1 MSILNMNVNGK
12 NVAVEVESHEYLAHV
27 LREKLGLTG
36 TKIGC
41 EEAEC
46 GACTVL
52 VNGAPVVSCIYPAL
66 KADGARIET
75 IEGLAD
81 AWKLEVGSWKLDERA
96 QSPTSNLQSPISNL
110 HPLQRAFIEHGAV
123 QCGFC
128 TPGLIM
134 AAKGLLDQNPNP
146 TDDDI
151 KTALKDNYCRCT
163 GYVSVMNAIKTAA
176 REVSGFRFQVQ
187 SQPEAGNLKP
197 ETLNLKP
204 PTIQSPLNVVG
215 KPFPRN
221 DAVAK
226 VTGAAKYTDDHKFV
240 GMLHGATLRTKFPH
254 AKILRIDASKAKTLP
269 DVRAVL
275 THEDVPGS
283 KNHGLIFNDWPVLC
297 YDKVRYQGDAVA
309 IVAADT
315 REIAERALELIVVEY
330 EELPVVDNPID
341 ALKPD
346 AIIVNDFLGHGNLL
360 KHIKVDKGDI
370 ERGFAEADVIV
381 EREYHTPTYEHAFL
395 EPECAIA
402 RLTDDGRIE
411 VYVGS
416 QIPYEDRRQIA
427 AALAIPESQVRVIGT
442 MIGGGF
448 GGKEDIMGQIHVAL
462 LARATNRPVKMLYS
476 RRESMIAH
484 PKRHATTIRMKTGAK
499 RDGTLV
505 AVRAEIFGD
514 SGAYASLGDK
524 VMTRATTHA
533 AGPYA
538 VPHVKIDC
546 YAMYT
551 NNPPS
556 GAFRGFG
563 VTQSAFAV
571 ESNMD
576 ILARELEI
584 DPIELRRK
592 NALRV
597 GATTSTGQAV
607 HESAGLLQCIELV
620 ESEVR
625 SWKLEVGK
633 DRQSNIQHPTSNIQ
647 AWGFAAA
654 YKNTGLG
661 GGAPDQSTAEVEVF
675 EDGTA
680 EIRSAAAE
688 IGQGLPNVLAQ
699 ITAEEL
705 GLPFERVRVLLS
717 DTDLTPDGGPTTA
730 SRQTAVTGNA
740 AKFAARGMREIL
752 ARTASE
758 RLDAPPEQIVFCDGF
773 ASVAPSVILSEAKNL
788 VFANETLRS
797 AQGDKRVPFA
807 DVVKWAKQEGR
818 TTKHRFEYN
827 APETKPLGE
836 PGDMHFAF
844 SYAAQAALVEVNTD
858 TGEVRVLK
866 IVAATDVGRAINPLA
881 LKGQVEGGIV
891 MCIGNA
897 LTEEFIVEKG
907 VVWTDRLSRYK
918 MPNIKYV
925 PEIVSFVVEEE
936 SAFGPYGAKG
946 VGEISSIP
954 TTPAIVNAI
963 YNAVGV
969 RVYSLPVDQD
979 KLLHAMR
986 SGAREVR

>member
-1 MSILNMNVNGK
+1 
-12 NVAVEVESHEYLAHV
+12 
-27 LREKLGLTG
+27 
-36 TKIGC
+36 
-41 EEAEC
+41 
-46 GACTVL
+46 
-52 VNGAPVVSCIYPAL
+52 
-66 KADGARIET
+66 
-75 IEGLAD
+75 
-81 AWKLEVGSWKLDERA
+81 
-96 QSPTSNLQSPISNL
+96 
-110 HPLQRAFIEHGAV
+110 
-123 QCGFC
+123 
-128 TPGLIM
+128 M
-134 AAKGLLDQNPNP
+134 AAKGLLDHNPNP

-163 GYVSVMNAIKTAA
+163 GYVSVMNAIKSVVASRQSTVDSLPLFPSPPLPLT
-176 REVSGFRFQVQ
+176 RE
-187 SQPEAGNLKP
+187 
-197 ETLNLKP
+197 
-204 PTIQSPLNVVG
+204 PLFAVG

-221 DAVAK
+221 DAIAK
-226 VTGAAKYTDDHKFV
+226 VTGAAKYTDDYKFA
-240 GMLHGATLRTKFPH
+240 GMLHGATLRAKFPH
-254 AKILRIDASKAKTLP
+254 AKILRIDTTKAKALAG
-269 DVRAVL
+269 VCAVL
-275 THEDVPGS
+275 THKDVPGS

-315 REIAERALELIVVEY
+315 REIAERALELIEVEY
-330 EELPVVDNPID
+330 EPLPVVDNPID
-341 ALKPD
+341 ALKDD

-370 ERGFAEADVIV
+370 EKGFADADVIV

-395 EPECAIA
+395 EPECAIG
-402 RLTDDGRIE
+402 RVTDDGRIE

-442 MIGGGF
+442 LIGGGF

-484 PKRHATTIRMKTGAK
+484 PKRHATTIRLRTGAK

-524 VMTRATTHA
+524 VMTRAATHA

-538 VPHVKIDC
+538 VPNVKIDC

-563 VTQSAFAV
+563 VTQSCFAV

-576 ILARELEI
+576 ILARELDI

-597 GATTSTGQAV
+597 GATTSTGQV
-607 HESAGLLQCIELV
+607 VRESAGLLKCIELV
-620 ESEVR
+620 ENGMTEDGR
-625 SWKLEVGK
+625 RRTEAVG
-633 DRQSNIQHPTSNIQ
+633 HPSSVIRR

-661 GGAPDQSTAEVEVF
+661 GGAPDKSTAEVEVYD
-675 EDGTA
+675 DGTA

-705 GLPFERVRVLLS
+705 GIPFERVRVLLS

-752 ARTASE
+752 ARAASE
-758 RLDAPPEQIVFCDGF
+758 RLDAPPERIVFRDGF
-773 ASVAPSVILSEAKNL
+773 VIARSEATKQSPSRDL
-788 VFANETLRS
+788 EIASPKTLATTPTRASFAE
-797 AQGDKRVPFA
+797 
-807 DVVKWAKQEGR
+807 VVRWARAENR
-818 TTKHRFEYN
+818 ATRFRFEYT
-827 APETKPLGE
+827 APTTTPLGE

-844 SYAAQAALVEVNTD
+844 SYAAQAALVEVNTN

-866 IVAATDVGRAINPLA
+866 VVAATDVGRAINPLA
-881 LKGQVEGGIV
+881 LQGQVEGGIV

-897 LTEEFIVEKG
+897 LTEEYIVEQG
-907 VVWTDRLSRYK
+907 VIWTDRLARYK
-918 MPNIKYV
+918 MPSIKHV

-954 TTPAIVNAI
+954 TTPAIINAI
-963 YNAVGV
+963 YNAIGV
-969 RVYSLPVDQD
+969 RVYALPVDQD
-979 KLLHAMR
+979 KLLRALKN
-986 SGAREVR
+986 GAREVR

>member
-1 MSILNMNVNGK
+1 
-12 NVAVEVESHEYLAHV
+12 
-27 LREKLGLTG
+27 
-36 TKIGC
+36 
-41 EEAEC
+41 
-46 GACTVL
+46 
-52 VNGAPVVSCIYPAL
+52 
-66 KADGARIET
+66 
-75 IEGLAD
+75 
-81 AWKLEVGSWKLDERA
+81 
-96 QSPTSNLQSPISNL
+96 
-110 HPLQRAFIEHGAV
+110 
-123 QCGFC
+123 
-128 TPGLIM
+128 
-134 AAKGLLDQNPNP
+134 
-146 TDDDI
+146 
-151 KTALKDNYCRCT
+151 
-163 GYVSVMNAIKTAA
+163 
-176 REVSGFRFQVQ
+176 
-187 SQPEAGNLKP
+187 
-197 ETLNLKP
+197 
-204 PTIQSPLNVVG
+204 
-215 KPFPRN
+215 
-221 DAVAK
+221 
-226 VTGAAKYTDDHKFV
+226 
-240 GMLHGATLRTKFPH
+240 MLHGATLRAKYPH
-254 AKILRIDASKAKTLP
+254 ARILRIDTTRAKALP
-269 DVRAVL
+269 GVRAVL
-275 THEDVPGS
+275 THGDVPGA

-309 IVAADT
+309 IVAADM
-315 REIAERALELIVVEY
+315 REIAERALELIEVEY
-330 EELPVVDNPID
+330 EALPVVDNPID

-370 ERGFAEADVIV
+370 EKGFADADVIV

-427 AALAIPESQVRVIGT
+427 ASLAIPESQVRVIGT

-484 PKRHATTIRMKTGAK
+484 PKRHATTIRMRTGAK

-524 VMTRATTHA
+524 VMTRAATHA
-533 AGPYA
+533 AGPYD
-538 VPHVKIDC
+538 VPNVKIDC

-576 ILARELEI
+576 ILARELGI

-592 NALRV
+592 NALHI
-597 GATTSTGQAV
+597 GATTSTGQTV
-607 HESAGLLQCIELV
+607 RESAGLDKCIELV
-620 ESEVR
+620 EREVR
-625 SWKLEVGK
+625 SWKLEVG
-633 DRQSNIQHPTSNIQ
+633 NFEGHPTSNLQ
-647 AWGFAAA
+647 HATSRAWGFAAA

-705 GLPFERVRVLLS
+705 GLPFDRVRVLLS

-752 ARTASE
+752 AQAASE
-758 RLDAPPEQIVFCDGF
+758 HLDAPPDKIIFRDGF
-773 ASVAPSVILSEAKNL
+773 VSVAPSVILSEAKNL
-788 VFANETLRS
+788 VHSKSNQFTQNARDTLRGVHPEQENEMLRS
-797 AQGDKRVPFA
+797 AQHDKRGAQGDKGVSFA
-807 DVVKWAKQEGR
+807 DVVKWARQEGR
-818 TTKHRFEYN
+818 ATKYRFEYN
-827 APETKPLGE
+827 APETTPLGE

-844 SYAAQAALVEVNTD
+844 SYAAQAALVEVDTD
-858 TGEVRVLK
+858 TGEVHVLK
-866 IVAATDVGRAINPLA
+866 IVAATDVGRAVNPLA
-881 LKGQVEGGIV
+881 LQGQVEGGIV

-918 MPNIKYV
+918 MPSIKYV

-954 TTPAIVNAI
+954 TTPAITNAI
-963 YNAVGV
+963 YSAVGV

-979 KLLHAMR
+979 KLLRAMR